1 VIGTLAAL
9 TVVALAGS
17 LLRSR
22 LGLGS
27 SLADIQTT
35 VQALGWRGP
44 GLFLALVTF
53 RQFLAIP
60 AALLLSAGGLCFGVA
75 LGTLLGAT
83 GIVVSGVAKF
93 GIARKIGRRWIAAR
107 PGGSLA
113 RLEARVQRLGPAVIG
128 LSTAHP
134 FGILAPFH
142 WAAGLSPL
150 RLAPFVLALCLGAP
164 VRALAYSIFGATLI
178 DPGTRA
184 FWIATLWLA
193 AAIVVPLVIPG
204 VRARL
209 LARDPAA

>member
-1 VIGTLAAL
+1 MRSAGSPRAAVIGTLAAL

-83 GIVVSGVAKF
+83 GIVVSGV
-93 GIARKIGRRWIAAR
+93 
-107 PGGSLA
+107 
-113 RLEARVQRLGPAVIG
+113 
-128 LSTAHP
+128 
-134 FGILAPFH
+134 
-142 WAAGLSPL
+142 
-150 RLAPFVLALCLGAP
+150 
-164 VRALAYSIFGATLI
+164 
-178 DPGTRA
+178 
-184 FWIATLWLA
+184 
-193 AAIVVPLVIPG
+193 
-204 VRARL
+204 
-209 LARDPAA
+209 